1 MASNLN
7 YKTTLRNARLDAIT
21 AAIGSNG
28 LLRMYSGTQPT
39 DADTGLAGNTLLA
52 ELALSSTAAPS
63 ASSGVLT
70 LNSITP
76 DSSADNSGTAT
87 WGSAYDIW
95 RHRIVDFSI
104 GTSGADLNLN
114 TVSIIAGAQVSVS
127 SFAITAGNA

>member
-7 YKTTLRNARLDAIT
+7 YKTTLRNAHLDAIT

-28 LLRMYSGTQPT
+28 LLRMYSGTQPA
-39 DADTGLAGNTLLA
+39 DADTGLSGNTLLA

-63 ASSGVLT
+63 ASGGVLT

-87 WGSAYDIW
+87 WGSLTASGGT
-95 RHRIVDFSI
+95 RIVDFSI